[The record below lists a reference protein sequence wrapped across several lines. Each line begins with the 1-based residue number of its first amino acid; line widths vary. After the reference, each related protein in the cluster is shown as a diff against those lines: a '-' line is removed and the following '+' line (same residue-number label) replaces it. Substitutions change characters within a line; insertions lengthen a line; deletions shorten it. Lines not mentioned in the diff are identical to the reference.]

1 MNSNEVLTE
10 LPRRSVWNG
19 WGDPAR
25 VHGLSERSWGF
36 LEREIG
42 AKPRLLPER
51 PVPLGN
57 LQLRESSLDA
67 AALDALRSAL
77 GAEYVSQER
86 EVLAEH
92 LGGKSYPDLY
102 RARQGDGSH
111 APDVVVFPG
120 DESGVQAVMDICAAH
135 DLALVPFG
143 GGTSV
148 VGGVEGDRGG
158 KRAVVTLDLR
168 RLSTLVHLD
177 PLSETATLGAGMR
190 GPEAEAALHP
200 HGFTLGHYPQSHQQA
215 TIGGYVATRSAGQA
229 STGYGRIDENVLGAR
244 IVTPRGVLEVGG
256 RSPASAAGPKLLDL
270 VVGSEGAFGVITQA
284 TLRIHPLPTDKRR
297 ACWSFPS
304 FTAAAAAL
312 RELAQQLGHH
322 VMPDVCRL
330 SDANETRVTLALAG
344 KAGSALQ
351 GYAALRGQHAP
362 CLALFLWE
370 GRDAELLDWRK
381 ARSERMLARHGGLKL
396 PPRVAQMWE
405 KGRFSGPYLRD
416 DLMGHGLFVETLET
430 ATTWARLEGTYRAVG
445 TAISDT
451 LRGLGTPGLV
461 QCHISHVY
469 AAGAS
474 LYYTF
479 ISRETA
485 DPLAQWETVKQA
497 AGRAILESGA
507 TITHHHAVG
516 TAHREELAGE
526 VGDLGLG
533 ILRAVKQEL
542 DPQGILNPGK
552 LLRSAGPSGS
562 REA

>member
-1 MNSNEVLTE
+1 MNTNELLTE

-19 WGDPAR
+19 WGDPAQ
-25 VHGLSERSWGF
+25 VHGLSERSWEF
-36 LEREIG
+36 LGREIG
-42 AKPRLLPER
+42 ARPRLLPER

-57 LQLRESSLDA
+57 LRLPDSRLSA
-67 AALDALRSAL
+67 PALRALQDAL
-77 GAEYVSQER
+77 GAEHVSQER
-86 EVLAEH
+86 AVRAEH

-111 APDVVVFPG
+111 APDVVVFPA
-120 DESGVQAVMDICAAH
+120 DEREVQAVMDLCAAH
-135 DLALVPFG
+135 DLALIPFG

-148 VGGVEGDRGG
+148 VGGVEGVRGG
-158 KRAVVTLDLR
+158 KRAAVTLDLR
-168 RLSTLVHLD
+168 RLNRLVHLD
-177 PLSETATLGAGMR
+177 PESETATLGAGLR

-256 RSPASAAGPKLLDL
+256 RSPASAAGPRLLDL
-270 VVGSEGAFGVITQA
+270 VVGSEGAFGVITEA
-284 TLRIHPLPTDKRR
+284 TLRVHPLPTDKRR

-304 FTAAAAAL
+304 FQAAAAGL
-312 RELAQQLGHH
+312 RELAQRLGHH

-330 SDANETRVTLALAG
+330 SDADETRVTLALAG
-344 KAGSALQ
+344 RAGE
-351 GYAALRGQHAP
+351 ALRAYAGLRGHRTP
-362 CLALFLWE
+362 CLAVFVWE
-370 GRDAELLDWRK
+370 GRDGELLDWRK
-381 ARSERMLARHGGLKL
+381 AQSERVLARHGGLRL
-396 PPRVAQMWE
+396 PPQVAGMWE

-430 ATTWARLEGTYRAVG
+430 ATTWARLAGTYQAVG
-445 TAISDT
+445 RAIADT
-451 LRGLGTPGLV
+451 LRELGTPALV

-479 ISRETA
+479 IARESA
-485 DPLAQWETVKQA
+485 DPLAQWEAVKTA
-497 AGRAILESGA
+497 AGRAILDSGA

-516 TAHREELAGE
+516 TAHRAELEQE
-526 VGDLGLG
+526 VGDLGLD
-533 ILRAVKQEL
+533 ILRAVKREL
-542 DPQGILNPGK
+542 DPQGTLNPGK
-552 LLRSAGPSGS
+552 LLAEES
-562 REA
+562 